1 LQENA
6 RYRGRF
12 RRNMPMALVLPLV
25 LALAGAAAPAVAA
38 PAAPPPSF
46 ARDVA
51 PILDRWCVSCHGE
64 EEAEA
69 DLRLD
74 SYAAALKGGDG
85 GPVIA
90 PGDPKN
96 SQLVAQIERRARPPM
111 PPKKRL
117 PRDPIATI
125 RAWIAGGAGP

>member
-1 LQENA
+1 MAL
-6 RYRGRF
+6 
-12 RRNMPMALVLPLV
+12 ALVL
-25 LALAGAAAPAVAA
+25 GFGAA
-38 PAAPPPSF
+38 PAAAAPPTPSF

-51 PILDRWCVSCHGE
+51 PVLNRWCVACHGP

-74 SYAAALKGGDG
+74 SYEGALKGGDD

-90 PGDPKN
+90 PGDPTN
-96 SQLVAQIERRARPPM
+96 SQLLAQIERRVRPPM

-117 PRDPIATI
+117 PRDPVVTI
-125 RAWIAGGAGP
+125 RTWIASGARP